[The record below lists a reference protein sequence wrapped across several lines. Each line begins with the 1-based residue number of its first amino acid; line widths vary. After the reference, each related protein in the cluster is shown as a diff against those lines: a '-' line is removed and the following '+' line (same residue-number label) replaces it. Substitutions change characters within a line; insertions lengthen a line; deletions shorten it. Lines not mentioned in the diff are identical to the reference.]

1 MRLSTLD
8 WLGEENVGKYERNS
22 LIISAMFYGT
32 SVMSYPRIL
41 NDLWTLKSS
50 CDWTNNIYLT

>member
-22 LIISAMFYGT
+22 LIIPATFYGT
-32 SVMSYPRIL
+32 SVMSYPWKL
-41 NDLWTLKSS
+41 NDLWTLKLS
-50 CDWTNNIYLT
+50 CDWTDNIYLT

>member
-8 WLGEENVGKYERNS
+8 WHGEENVGKDERKS
-22 LIISAMFYGT
+22 LIIPATFYGT

-50 CDWTNNIYLT
+50 CD

>member
-41 NDLWTLKSS
+41 NDLWTLKLS
-50 CDWTNNIYLT
+50 CD

>member
-8 WLGEENVGKYERNS
+8 WLGEENVWKDERKS
-22 LIISAMFYGT
+22 LIIPATFYGT

-41 NDLWTLKSS
+41 HDLWTLKSS
-50 CDWTNNIYLT
+50 CD

>member
-8 WLGEENVGKYERNS
+8 WLGEENVGKDERNS
-22 LIISAMFYGT
+22 LIIPATFYGT
-32 SVMSYPRIL
+32 SMMSYPRIL

-50 CDWTNNIYLT
+50 CDWTDNIYLT